1 MRKLEFK
8 ILLFVFKAMN
18 GLPPKYLSGLLKL
31 NNYHKVISKKTKS
44 ENHALKIVLDGC
56 GNH

>member
-1 MRKLEFK
+1 MIYFK
-8 ILLFVFKAMN
+8 S
-18 GLPPKYLSGLLKL
+18 Y
-31 NNYHKVISKKTKS
+31 NNCEEQTEN